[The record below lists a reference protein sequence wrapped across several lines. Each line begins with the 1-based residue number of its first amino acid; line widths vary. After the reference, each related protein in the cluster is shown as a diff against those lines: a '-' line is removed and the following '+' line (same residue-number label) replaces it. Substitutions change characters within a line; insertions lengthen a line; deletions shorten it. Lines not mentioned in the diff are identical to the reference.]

1 MIDVIETALAWRR
14 LSPRMLVIHPFQEV
28 VRAAPALLGLLV
40 AGTSSG
46 GQGQWWSI
54 GGVGLMVVLG
64 MLRWFTTTYRITPEH
79 VQVRRGLLTRKVV
92 TVPRDRVRTVDV
104 TSHVLHRVLG
114 LARVEV
120 GTGTSERRREGR
132 LKLDALTAAE
142 AARLRVE
149 LLHRSPAAP
158 VAPSAP
164 TTATAPSEGAP
175 VASPVAPPAG
185 STPAAETELARMR
198 PAWVRFG
205 PFTMSGLVTVG
216 VVAGFVSR
224 LVSEGNVDLG
234 RVGPVQETWRWFSA
248 MSLLLE
254 IATVVL
260 VLVVFVS
267 VASTLGYVLAFG
279 NFRLTRHTEGTLHVT
294 RGLLTTRATT
304 IEERRLRGVEVSEP
318 LLLRAVR
325 GARLS
330 AVTTGLRTAQGSQ
343 RGGSMLLPPAPR
355 ADAVSVARLVL
366 PRAAGAPSA
375 TPATSATSATSA
387 ASATGASS
395 AVEASPITADL
406 TAHGPA
412 ALRRRFTRAYGVHL
426 LVLAVLLALWWWAGL
441 PSWTWLIAAALLPL
455 TALLAADRYRSLGHA
470 LTSGY
475 LVTRWGS
482 LSRRRVA
489 LECDGVIGWNIER
502 SFFQR
507 RARLA
512 TLTATT
518 AAGKQG
524 YQVPDV
530 DLTEALRLAATG
542 TPGLLDPFLVE
553 ATHVS

>member
-1 MIDVIETALAWRR
+1 MIDPVAETVWRR
-14 LSPRMLVIHPFQEV
+14 LSPRMLVVHPFQEV

-40 AGTSSG
+40 AGSSSG
-46 GQGQWWSI
+46 GKGHLWTV

-79 VQVRRGLLTRKVV
+79 VQVRRGLLTRKVL

-120 GTGTSERRREGR
+120 GTGTSERRHEGR
-132 LKLDALTAAE
+132 LKLDALTTAE

-149 LLHRSPAAP
+149 LLHRSPAAST
-158 VAPSAP
+158 ASAEKAVV
-164 TTATAPSEGAP
+164 T
-175 VASPVAPPAG
+175 PPAG

-198 PAWVRFG
+198 PEWVRFG

-234 RVGPVQETWRWFSA
+234 RVGPVRETWRWFSA
-248 MSLLLE
+248 LSLPLE

-279 NFRLTRHTEGTLHVT
+279 NFRLTRHAEGTLHVT

-304 IEERRLRGVEVSEP
+304 IEERRLRGVEVGEP

-325 GARLS
+325 GARLA
-330 AVTTGLRTAQGSQ
+330 AVTTGLRAAQGAQ

-355 ADAVSVARLVL
+355 ERAVSVARLVL
-366 PRAAGAPSA
+366 PRVSAGTRDARDA
-375 TPATSATSATSA
+375 A
-387 ASATGASS
+387 ASGGASP
-395 AVEASPITADL
+395 VTAGL

-412 ALRRRFTRAYGVHL
+412 ALRRRFTRAYGVHA
-426 LVLAVLLALWWWAGL
+426 LVLAALLALCWWAGL
-441 PSWTWLIAAALLPL
+441 PSWTWLTTAALLPL

-475 LVTRWGS
+475 LITRWGS
-482 LSRRRVA
+482 IVRRRVV

-507 RARLA
+507 RAGLA

-524 YQVPDV
+524 YQVRDV
-530 DLTEALRLAATG
+530 DLAEALRLATAG

-553 ATHVS
+553 ARTMSTLSANSM